1 MSEKIH
7 LTVQEQARLPE
18 IDHQNVIRYC
28 PKCGREIPLDR
39 QLCAF
44 CGNNGRFSRHEL
56 PKRKKA
62 LLIFLIMAVFLV
74 LFLITL
80 FMTRN
85 TGLRSVVRTAD
96 PLGRGTPVPVS
107 IIP

>member
-1 MSEKIH
+1 MSEKVR
-7 LTVQEQARLPE
+7 LTAQEQVRLPE
-18 IDHQNVIRYC
+18 VDRQNVIRFC

-44 CGNNGRFSRHEL
+44 CGNNGKFSRHEL

-62 LLIFLIMAVFLV
+62 LFIFLIMAVFLV

-85 TGLRSVVRTAD
+85 TGLKPVVRTAV

>member
-1 MSEKIH
+1 MSEKVH
-7 LTVQEQARLPE
+7 LTVQEPARLPE
-18 IDHQNVIRYC
+18 IDHQDVIRFC

-44 CGNNGRFSRHEL
+44 CGNNGKFSRHDL
-56 PKRKKA
+56 PKRQKA
-62 LLIFLIMAVFLV
+62 LLILLIIAVFLV
-74 LFLITL
+74 LFLAAL
-80 FMTRN
+80 FVTRN
-85 TGLRSVVRTAD
+85 TGLRPVIRTAV